1 MNIGDTTAVCSG
13 YKKLLGIKIAGRLT
27 FKLHLDNIIEKKN
40 SLLYIKF
47 FTLLYI
53 NALYKII
60 PNVDASKKCFSLNS
74 FFLMWFEGFA
84 VQSDITFCQW
94 SQGAFQ
100 SFRNKLPCWRVL
112 LEQFRWKSKI
122 SRWCSFQIKPSFH
135 RNLNFHQVLNLSI
148 KFDIYLIL
156 FEAAVLI
163 FLNKI

>member
-1 MNIGDTTAVCSG
+1 MNIGDTTTVCSG
-13 YKKLLGIKIAGRLT
+13 YKKLLGIKNARRLT
-27 FKLHLDNIIEKKN
+27 SKLHLDNIIEKKS
-40 SLLYIKF
+40 SLKVS
-47 FTLLYI
+47 
-53 NALYKII
+53 ALHKII
-60 PNVDASKKCFSLNS
+60 PNVDISKKCFSLNS
-74 FFLMWFEGFA
+74 FFLMWFEDFV

-94 SQGAFQ
+94 SQGVFQ
-100 SFRNKLPCWRVL
+100 SFRKKLSCWRVL

-122 SRWCSFQIKPSFH
+122 SRWCKFQIKTSFH